1 MTKPTKKIRFILYI
15 GKLGGKPMAGVQIK
29 NVSKTFLNK
38 EEKTEYTVFENI
50 SLDVKPGEFVSL
62 LGPSGC
68 GKSTLL
74 NIVAGLE
81 DASEGVVL
89 VGDKEVKEPGSDRGV
104 VFQEAALMPWLSVL
118 ENVMFSLKKKMN
130 KKDAKEK
137 AIEYLKLVHLSKFI
151 NSYPHELSGG
161 MKQRVSIARALAMD
175 PEILLMDEPFGALD
189 EQTRTMLHKE
199 VQYIWETTGKTILFV
214 THNIRESILLS
225 DRIVLM
231 GTRPGGIINIFPV
244 DLPRPRKQSSPE
256 FLELEEK
263 IMEQLAGE
271 IEKVMREEMGD
282 DYNTKK
288 AALLYSSNR
297 DLGDH
302 I

>member
-1 MTKPTKKIRFILYI
+1 MSNLKI
-15 GKLGGKPMAGVQIK
+15 KDVE
-29 NVSKTFLNK
+29 KTFFNK
-38 EEKTEYTVFENI
+38 EGKTSYTVFENI
-50 SLDVKPGEFVSL
+50 NLDIKSGEFVSL

-74 NIVAGLE
+74 NIIAGL
-81 DASEGVVL
+81 DHATKGTVASEG
-89 VGDKEVKEPGSDRGV
+89 KEISSPGSDRGV
-104 VFQEAALMPWLSVL
+104 VFQEAALMPWLTVL
-118 ENVMFSLKKKMN
+118 ENVMFGLKKKM
-130 KKDAKEK
+130 KKEDAKNR
-137 AIEYLKLVHLSKFI
+137 AIEYLKLVHLSKFV

-175 PEILLMDEPFGALD
+175 PSILLMDEPFGALD
-189 EQTRTMLHKE
+189 EQTRSMLHKE
-199 VQYIWETTGKTILFV
+199 VQYIWETTRKTIVFV

-231 GTRPGGIINIFPV
+231 GVRPGGIINTFDV
-244 DLPRPRKQSSPE
+244 NLPRPRKQSSPE
-256 FLELEEK
+256 FVELEEK

-271 IEKVMREEMGD
+271 IDKVMREEIGD
-282 DYNTKK
+282 DYNSKK

>member
-1 MTKPTKKIRFILYI
+1 
-15 GKLGGKPMAGVQIK
+15 MADVQIK
-29 NVSKTFLNK
+29 DVGKTFHNK
-38 EEKTEYTVFENI
+38 DDKTAYTVFENI
-50 SLDVKPGEFVSL
+50 NLDLKSGEFVSL

-74 NIVAGLE
+74 NIVAGL
-81 DASEGVVL
+81 DQATTGT
-89 VGDKEVKEPGSDRGV
+89 VKVSNRVISSPGSDRGV
-104 VFQEAALMPWLSVL
+104 VFQEAALMPWLTVL
-118 ENVMFSLKKKMN
+118 ENVMFALKKKM
-130 KKDAKEK
+130 KKDEAKQK

-175 PEILLMDEPFGALD
+175 PKILLMDEPFGALD
-189 EQTRTMLHKE
+189 EQTRSMLHKE
-199 VQYIWETTGKTILFV
+199 VQYIWEETKKTILFV

-231 GTRPGGIINIFPV
+231 GVRPGGIIKTFDVNI
-244 DLPRPRKQSSPE
+244 PRPRKQASPE
-256 FLELEEK
+256 FIKLEEE
-263 IMEQLAGE
+263 IMEHLAGE

-282 DYNTKK
+282 DYNSKK
-288 AALLYSSNR
+288 AALLYGTNR
-297 DLGDH
+297 NLGDH